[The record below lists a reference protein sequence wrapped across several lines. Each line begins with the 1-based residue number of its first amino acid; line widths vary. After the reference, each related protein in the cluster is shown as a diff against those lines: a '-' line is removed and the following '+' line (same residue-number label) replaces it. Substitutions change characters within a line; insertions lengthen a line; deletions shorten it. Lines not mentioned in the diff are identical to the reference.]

1 MKYWFE
7 VEDAQR
13 WGLPAAAVLAHL
25 NLAHLKY
32 WIERNTSAGEA
43 PCMTQGMKE
52 MAQYLPFLTVP
63 QIKGALRKLE
73 AGGAIHR
80 EGNGFDRRRTY
91 CLGTKLSH
99 PSDQIVPSKGPNGL
113 IEGTELSQVHIET
126 NTSKRTRENTREEL
140 EYQRPTEEEV
150 VEYFR
155 DIGGSDVAVQLG
167 QEFHTHYESTGWI
180 VSGTPMAKWKPKARS
195 WLSRMR
201 NKQSNERRKGFNPA
215 GFTPDGLKDF
225 IDNG

>member
-25 NLAHLKY
+25 KY
-32 WIERNTSAGEA
+32 WIERNTSAGEE
-43 PCMTQGMKE
+43 PCMTQGIKE
-52 MAQYLPFLTVP
+52 MAEYLPFLTP
-63 QIKGALRKLE
+63 SKIKRALVKLE
-73 AGGAIHR
+73 QQEAIYR
-80 EGNGFDRRRTY
+80 KPNGFDRRHTY
-91 CLGTKLSH
+91 CLGTKPDRAWDESE
-99 PSDQIVPSKGPNGL
+99 PSISQNRTIDEPNL
-113 IEGTELSQVHIET
+113 ARVHIET
-126 NTSKRTRENTREEL
+126 NTSKRTRDNAREEL

-155 DIGGSDVAVQLG
+155 DIGGSDVADQLG

-201 NKQSNERRKGFNPA
+201 NKQSNERRKGFNPT

-225 IDNG
+225 IANG

>member
-13 WGLPAAAVLAHL
+13 WGLSAAAV
-25 NLAHLKY
+25 LAHLKY

-43 PCMTQGMKE
+43 PCMTQGMRE
-52 MAQYLPFLTVP
+52 MSEYLPFLTVP

-91 CLGTKLSH
+91 CLGTKLSNA
-99 PSDQIVPSKGPNGL
+99 SDQIVPSKGRNGL
-113 IEGTELSQVHIET
+113 IEGTELSHVHIET
-126 NTSKRTRENTREEL
+126 NTSKRTRENARKEL
-140 EYQRPTEEEV
+140 EYQRPTEKEV
-150 VEYFR
+150 IEYFR
-155 DIGGSDVAVQLG
+155 DIGGTDVADQLG